1 MRLRDRLLFA
11 VLLAVDKL
19 FSTQW
24 VQREVKRR
32 QAIVAGY
39 QRQAAGLQQEIEHLD
54 AELTALHLRFCLLYL
69 RQRHMA
75 DLENWL
81 RFESGNSDEA
91 GLDLLIKHLV
101 KPRLATIE
109 MHETAPGHHV
119 YHLRPDWK
127 AIAAAIGDTVETL
140 EPETIA
146 WLHQQVSN

>member
-11 VLLAVDKL
+11 VLLVVDKL
-19 FSTQW
+19 FGTQLA
-24 VQREVKRR
+24 QQEVNRR

-101 KPRLATIE
+101 RPRLAAIE
-109 MHETAPGHHV
+109 THETTPGHHV
-119 YHLRPDWK
+119 YHLRPDWR

-146 WLHQQVSN
+146 WLHQQVGN